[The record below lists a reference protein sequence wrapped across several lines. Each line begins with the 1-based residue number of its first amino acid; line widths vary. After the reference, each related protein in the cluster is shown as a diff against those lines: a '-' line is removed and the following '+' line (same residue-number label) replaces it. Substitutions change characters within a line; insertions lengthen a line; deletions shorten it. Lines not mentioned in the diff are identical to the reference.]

1 MTKMNHPSRLNSIV
15 AVAALFC
22 LVLCLFVFSL
32 AGKVPVTAGA
42 QTQPVSPAN
51 GLQIVTVDTAQGRVT
66 IKLPDDIRTGDTISG
81 TMTVEPKGA
90 SDEERA
96 KNSTAV
102 KSRVVRLLLTRAR
115 KPDEAPK
122 PMQSAPVTLTVPLS
136 GGSTSTVQTSRGP
149 GNATRLEFLVTAP
162 SDFALAPEVRKI
174 ADAEFGSAVVP
185 VDANPSATTDPKPG
199 SRFII
204 PPLGQTGR
212 PVVITGPF
220 DGKSSNTDVKLT
232 EPTVFKK
239 TSTYQDGIALPVIA
253 ESPRKAVIELPVE
266 LTGPAQISVSEGGV
280 QTSGSLRNVGV
291 NLTAQKTNLLRGER
305 TSRTVVV
312 SGLQGIETPVR
323 LTLTVNGVITMQ
335 GGPQQELTIQPSQVG
350 ADGTYSTTREI
361 TGVQPGAWGA
371 KATIITYP

>member
-1 MTKMNHPSRLNSIV
+1 MKHPSRLNNLV
-15 AVAALFC
+15 AVAMPFGI
-22 LVLCLFVFSL
+22 VLCLFAFSL

-51 GLQIVTVDTAQGRVT
+51 GLQVVTVDTPQGRVT

-90 SDEERA
+90 TAEERA
-96 KNSTAV
+96 KNSTVV

-122 PMQSAPVTLTVPLS
+122 TAQTPPVTLTVPLS
-136 GGSTSTVQTSRGP
+136 GGNTSTVQTSRGP

-162 SDFALAPEVRKI
+162 GDFALAPGVRKM
-174 ADAEFGSAVVP
+174 AEAEFGSAVVP
-185 VDANPSATTDPKPG
+185 VDTNPSTTDPKAT
-199 SRFII
+199 RFNI

-253 ESPRKAVIELPVE
+253 ESPRKAIIESPVE
-266 LTGPAQISVSEGGV
+266 VTGPMRISVTDGGV
-280 QTSGSLRNVGV
+280 QTSGSIRNVGV
-291 NLTAQKTNLLRGER
+291 NLTAPKTNLLRGER
-305 TSRTVVV
+305 TTLTVTI

-335 GGPQQELTIQPSQVG
+335 GGPQQDLTIQPSQVG